1 MKSLQFNTALI
12 VLYCFIFHFNLSAQE
27 NTQQIVNSLNKVIIP
42 VKTLKSDSSFEDI
55 AFLKETIKDREIIA
69 LGEAT
74 HGTLE
79 IYNYKDRLVR
89 FLVSESGF
97 RAVAFEAD
105 HIALEAIDEYVNG
118 KTDTLK
124 FLYGANLINTNRPM
138 FEWLRSY
145 NLKRV
150 DEDKV
155 HVYGL
160 EVRNFENII
169 NRILQV
175 IPSITGAD
183 RQLLEKIKGKSYSE
197 IKKNDIN
204 ALKVS
209 INEMKKVTDNDLHQ
223 HYLNLFDQLIDAYKE
238 RKIGMRDQMM
248 ADNTTWIKDHT
259 KNNKV
264 IVWVHNGHVAKTALY
279 KKPTMGTYLDK
290 QYGSKYFVIATD
302 INYGKV
308 HVNIFTAKNKP
319 LGGFQPL
326 YYPEVNSDKAYE
338 YYFKQCQFKN
348 FILDVGSA
356 KNDPVLNSFLTKPM
370 DMRMIGSLSI
380 PDRKNL
386 SISKNFDMIVY
397 FNSTNS
403 MFN

>member
-1 MKSLQFNTALI
+1 MKSLQFNAALI
-12 VLYCFIFHFNLSAQE
+12 VLFSFLFPWNLSAQE
-27 NTQQIVNSLNKVIIP
+27 DIKQIISSLDKVIKP
-42 VKTLKSDSSFEDI
+42 VKTLKPDSSFDDI

-89 FLVSESGF
+89 FLVSESGY
-97 RAVAFEAD
+97 RAIGFEAD
-105 HIALEAIDEYVNG
+105 HIALEYIDEYIAG
-118 KTDTLK
+118 KTDSLK
-124 FLYGANLINTNRPM
+124 FQYGANLINTNRRM

-145 NLKRV
+145 NLTKV
-150 DEDKV
+150 EEDKV

-160 EVRNFENII
+160 EVRNFGNII

-175 IPSITGAD
+175 IPSITDSD
-183 RQLLEKIKGKSYSE
+183 RQLLEKIKGKRYNE
-197 IKKNDIN
+197 IKKDDIN
-204 ALKVS
+204 ALRAS
-209 INEMKKVTDNDLHQ
+209 INDMKKVTDNGLHQ
-223 HYLNLFDQLIDAYKE
+223 HYLNLLDQLIDAYKE
-238 RKIGMRDQMM
+238 QKIGMRDQVM
-248 ADNTTWIKDHT
+248 ADNTTWIKDQA

-279 KKPTMGTYLDK
+279 KNPTMGTYLDK
-290 QYGSKYFVIATD
+290 KYGSKYFVIATD

-326 YYPEVNSDKAYE
+326 YYAEVNSDKAYE

-356 KNDPVLNSFLTKPM
+356 KNDPVLNSFLTKPK

-386 SISKNFDMIVY
+386 SIAKNFDMIVY